1 MSPDPL
7 PGSLWGPLFLQ
18 VVLIL
23 VNAFF
28 ASAEM
33 AIVSLNGNKLRK
45 SADEGDKKSA
55 QLLALVESPN
65 NFLSTIQVAITLAGL
80 LGSAFAADNFAA
92 RLATWIVNDVGFTLL
107 SFSTI
112 NTISVILITIILAYF
127 TLIFGE
133 LVPKRIAMQKAEKV
147 ARMSLGVISGL
158 AKVMRPII
166 WFLSKSTNAV
176 LRLLRLNT
184 NQQDDLVSEEEIRM
198 LVDIGEEKGVIQ
210 ANERDMIE
218 NIFEFNN
225 ISASEI
231 MTHRTNVAAIWIEDT
246 KDTVLDI
253 INKTG
258 LSRFPVYDEDIDD
271 IIGTLNTRE
280 YLLNTLSKQPQD
292 LRGLLRQPYFVPE
305 TVPADALFRDMQT
318 NKIHMAIVVDEYGG
332 MSGIITM
339 EDLLEEIVGNI
350 YDEFD
355 PVVVQDIIRLSD
367 NLWRIQGDVDL
378 ETISKQ
384 LGVELPLEEE
394 FDTLGGM
401 IFSQFTTIPDDG
413 THPEI
418 DVCGLHIYVERIL
431 DHRVQSALVSKILPP
446 EDTDDIQDEE
456 RDKTKNSSKNN

>member
-18 VVLIL
+18 AVLIFI
-23 VNAFF
+23 NAFF
-28 ASAEM
+28 AAAEM
-33 AIVSLNGNKLRK
+33 AIVSLNANKLRK
-45 SADEGDKKSA
+45 NAEEGDKKSA
-55 QLLALVESPN
+55 QLLELIESPN
-65 NFLSTIQVAITLAGL
+65 NFLSTIQVAITLAGF

-92 RLATWIVNDVGFTLL
+92 RLTTWIVKDLGFTLL
-107 SFSTI
+107 SFNTI
-112 NTISVILITIILAYF
+112 NTISVVIITLILSYF
-127 TLIFGE
+127 TLILGE
-133 LVPKRIAMQKAEKV
+133 LVPKRIAMQKAEWMAKI
-147 ARMSLGVISGL
+147 SLGVISGL
-158 AKVMRPII
+158 SKVMRPVV
-166 WFLSKSTNAV
+166 WFVSKSTNFV

-184 NQQDDLVSEEEIRM
+184 GQQDDLVTEEEIRM

-225 ISASEI
+225 ISASEV
-231 MTHRTNVAAIWIEDT
+231 MTHRTNVTAIWIEDT
-246 KDTVLDI
+246 KETILDV

-258 LSRFPVYDEDIDD
+258 LSRFPVYNEDIDD

-280 YLLNTLSKQPQD
+280 YLLNTLTEKPQD
-292 LRGLLRQPYFVPE
+292 LQGLLRQPYFVPE

-378 ETISKQ
+378 ETINKQ
-384 LGVELPLEEE
+384 LEVELPLDEE

-413 THPEI
+413 THPEL
-418 DVCGLHIYVERIL
+418 DVCKLHIYVERIS
-431 DHRVQSALVSKILPP
+431 DHRIQSTLVSKIMQP
-446 EDTDDIQDEE
+446 EKTEE
-456 RDKTKNSSKNN
+456 AKAIENANNVEK